1 MSFDDPVYMDFE
13 EPPHPYDD
21 APEKPRGKKKKPKA
35 KKDDKPGIP
44 TLPKTTVALTGDEVR
59 AGISQR
65 ARAAVNLKL
74 AGASYVDIAETLEFP
89 SPEIAKREVE
99 RALAVTHSP
108 DEWETLRLVAAARA
122 EQMFA
127 RSSAMAAADY
137 LVLDDGEKV
146 PNTEKL
152 AWHRQ
157 AGVDL
162 MNHATITGAKAPAKI
177 EITPDE
183 EKLDSIVTALV
194 QRMGHE
200 DILDAEVLELEQL
213 PNDPEE
219 WNGD

>member
-1 MSFDDPVYMDFE
+1 MSDDPVYMDFE
-13 EPPHPYDD
+13 EPHPFDD
-21 APEKPRGKKKKPKA
+21 APRPPKGKGKGKGKKPKA
-35 KKDDKPGIP
+35 EKKLGIP
-44 TLPKTTVALTGDEVR
+44 TLPKNEVALTGDEVR

-89 SPEIAKREVE
+89 SPEAAKREVE

-137 LVLDDGEKV
+137 LVLEDGEKV
-146 PNTEKL
+146 PNMEKL

-213 PNDPEE
+213 PDGPEE
-219 WNGD
+219 WNGE